1 MHNDNGRDSGS
12 MKRWFRIFCGFA
24 LTMSVVMLAESAF
37 FKYVVY
43 KSAFEHAF
51 ELDRLASAAC
61 VIVIFSALLAGL
73 INRNYEKNRKDGRG

>member
-1 MHNDNGRDSGS
+1 MLAILHELNLVKIDGRGSGQN
-12 MKRWFRIFCGFA
+12 RWA
-24 LTMSVVMLAESAF
+24 LTTMSVVMLAESAF

-73 INRNYEKNRKDGRG
+73 INRNYEKKEKRG